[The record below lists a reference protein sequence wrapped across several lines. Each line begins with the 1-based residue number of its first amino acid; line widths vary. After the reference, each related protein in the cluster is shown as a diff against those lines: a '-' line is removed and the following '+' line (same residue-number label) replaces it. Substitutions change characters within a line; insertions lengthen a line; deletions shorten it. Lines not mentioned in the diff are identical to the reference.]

1 MSKDIEI
8 EVRSAI
14 VRNDKS
20 LKWLAEQL
28 GISQPYLT
36 DILKG
41 KRTGPKAQEHVS
53 KIKKILS
60 IK

>member
-14 VRNDKS
+14 VRHDKS
-20 LKWLAEQL
+20 LKWLSEQL

-41 KRTGPKAQEHVS
+41 KRTGPKAQEHIS
-53 KIKKILS
+53 KIKYILD